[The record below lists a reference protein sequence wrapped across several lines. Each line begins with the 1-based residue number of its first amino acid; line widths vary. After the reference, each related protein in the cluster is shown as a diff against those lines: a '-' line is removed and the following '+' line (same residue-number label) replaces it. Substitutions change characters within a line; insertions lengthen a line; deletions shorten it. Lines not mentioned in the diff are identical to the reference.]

1 MPNRARATL
10 TDALLAVP
18 SQGGPTSL
26 VNSQWRLHLMMGE
39 GRLSQTKDP
48 SAIFEF
54 GLARPDAPAEQQ
66 QEEKVVA
73 EFSHDELYSFF
84 LDLEKMQ
91 EQIDALS

>member
-39 GRLSQTKDP
+39 GRLSQMKDP

-54 GLARPDAPAEQQ
+54 ALARPDVPAEQQ
-66 QEEKVVA
+66 QEEKVDA

>member
-1 MPNRARATL
+1 MPNRARVTL

-39 GRLSQTKDP
+39 GRLSQMKDP

-54 GLARPDAPAEQQ
+54 ALARPDVPAEQQ

>member
-1 MPNRARATL
+1 MSDLPCRRHLKLRCNIQQHRR
-10 TDALLAVP
+10 LA
-18 SQGGPTSL
+18 
-26 VNSQWRLHLMMGE
+26 GE
-39 GRLSQTKDP
+39 QPPGSGERGERTMQD
-48 SAIFEF
+48 
-54 GLARPDAPAEQQ
+54 QQ

>member
-1 MPNRARATL
+1 M
-10 TDALLAVP
+10 
-18 SQGGPTSL
+18 
-26 VNSQWRLHLMMGE
+26 
-39 GRLSQTKDP
+39 KDP

-54 GLARPDAPAEQQ
+54 ALARPDLPAEQQ